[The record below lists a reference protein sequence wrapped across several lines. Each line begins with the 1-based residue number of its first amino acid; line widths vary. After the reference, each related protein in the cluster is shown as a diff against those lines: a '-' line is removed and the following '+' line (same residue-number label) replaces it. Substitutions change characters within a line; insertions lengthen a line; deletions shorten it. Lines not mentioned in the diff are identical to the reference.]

1 MTKLVKKST
10 RLIKKAVGT
19 GTLGIVGDMP
29 GHREGKADK
38 AARLKAESLAEREA
52 TTPVMPDEE
61 ALRRAARRRLAGSLG
76 RTGRAS
82 TFLSDPSEGL

>member
-1 MTKLVKKST
+1 MGNIFKKLNRLGKKIT
-10 RLIKKAVGT
+10 PIYGGDNGRPKEKA
-19 GTLGIVGDMP
+19 
-29 GHREGKADK
+29 RKATE
-38 AARLKAESLAEREA
+38 AAAAALAEREA

-61 ALRRAARRRLAGSLG
+61 SLKRAARRRLAGSLG

>member
-1 MTKLVKKST
+1 MSKLFKKAG
-10 RLIKKAVGT
+10 RLVKKAVGL
-19 GTLGIVGDMP
+19 GTLGLAGDMP
-29 GHREGKADK
+29 GHWGKDATAADK
-38 AARLKAESLAEREA
+38 AAEALKERER

-61 ALRRAARRRLAGSLG
+61 AIRKAARKRVAGSLG

>member
-19 GTLGIVGDMP
+19 GTLGLVGDMP
-29 GHREGKADK
+29 GHREGKANK
-38 AARLKAESLAEREA
+38 AARLAQEA
-52 TTPVMPDEE
+52 MADRDANTPVMPDEE
-61 ALRRAARRRLAGSLG
+61 SLKRAARRRLAGSLG

>member
-1 MTKLVKKST
+1 MGKIFKKVN
-10 RLIKKAVGT
+10 RLARKITPLYG
-19 GTLGIVGDMP
+19 GDNGRP
-29 GHREGKADK
+29 KEK
-38 AARLKAESLAEREA
+38 AAQAAAEAAAALAERTA

-61 ALRRAARRRLAGSLG
+61 SLKRAARRRLAGSLG

>member
-1 MTKLVKKST
+1 MSKLFKKAGK
-10 RLIKKAVGT
+10 LIKRTVAGSL
-19 GTLGIVGDMP
+19 LGLG
-29 GHREGKADK
+29 GGGKKMSAADK
-38 AARLKAESLAEREA
+38 AAADLKEREA

-61 ALRRAARRRLAGSLG
+61 AIRKAARKRVAGSLG